1 MKKNRFLCLL
11 SFFGVGL
18 LSITSCGFLASL
30 YPDAVIDGGKNLT
43 VTKNE
48 ENENSSLVS
57 GDCITPDQVSLS
69 LDCRAVDANS
79 YNVNY
84 LPSVGNS
91 KILVVPIDFS
101 GVSGISTSYTFDTTN
116 LEKLNT
122 LFFDDGTDTS
132 LSYESVAS
140 FYKKSSFGKLNLSG
154 AVTSPYKV
162 TSSGY
167 STLSSINQDTTVKI
181 LSDSVKSFIANE
193 SIKLSDFDSNNDGVI
208 DAVWMVYNVKN
219 YSNGKYKNSNMWA
232 YTFFNQGANNFH
244 KVNTFSWASYDFM
257 LESGASKIDAH
268 TYIHETGHMLGLSD
282 YYDYSNN
289 CSPTGFVDIMDANI
303 IDHNSYSK
311 LLLGWTKPYIINGD
325 CEINLASANYENNCI
340 VVPYDGYKTTKI
352 GSKYSFNPFD
362 EYLLIEFYTPTGLNK
377 ADSDE
382 TYSNNVK
389 GLSSNGFR
397 VYHVDNRL
405 IYLTQTSVKWYAS
418 SDKLNIDSAL
428 LLTIMSNTTAGENV
442 ANETTT
448 GNMIKNYVKNP
459 PSSMLNI
466 DDNHELS
473 IIDSGKQYSYQK
485 PFVNSFGKLIQYNVL
500 DLFQPDD
507 VFSVSSYK
515 KYFRYGS
522 TNKFDNGSSFTNN
535 VYFK

>member
-1 MKKNRFLCLL
+1 MKKNRFIRLL
-11 SFFGVGL
+11 SFFAIGL
-18 LSITSCGFLASL
+18 LAITSCNILGSL
-30 YPDAVIDGGKNLT
+30 FPDTVIDGGYNIN

-48 ENENSSLVS
+48 DNENSSLVS
-57 GDCITPDQVSLS
+57 GNCITPDEVSLS

-84 LPSVGNS
+84 LPSIGNS
-91 KILVVPIDFS
+91 KILVVPIDFT
-101 GVSGISTSYTFDTTN
+101 GVSGISTSYTFDSTN

-122 LFFDDGTDTS
+122 LFFDDGTDS
-132 LSYESVAS
+132 CLSYESVTS

-154 AVTSPYKV
+154 SVATPYKV

-167 STLSSINQDTTVKI
+167 SSISSIDQNATVRI
-181 LSDSVKSFIANE
+181 LQDSVKNLIANA
-193 SIKLSDFDSNNDGVI
+193 SIKLSNYDSNSDGVI

-219 YSNGKYKNSNMWA
+219 YSNGNYKNSNMWA
-232 YTFFNQGANNFH
+232 YTFFNQGENDYH
-244 KVNTFSWASYDFM
+244 EVNTFSWASYDFM
-257 LESGASKIDAH
+257 FDSGVTKIDAH

-282 YYDYSNN
+282 YYDYSHN
-289 CSPTGFVDIMDANI
+289 CSPTGFVDMMDANI

-311 LLLGWTKPYIINGD
+311 MLLGWTKPYIVNGD

-340 VVPYDGYKTTKI
+340 VIPYDGYKTTKK
-352 GSKYSFNPFD
+352 SEKYTFNPFD
-362 EYLLIEFYTPTGLNK
+362 EYLLIEFYTPIGLNK
-377 ADSDE
+377 VDSDE

-405 IYLTQTSVKWYAS
+405 IYLTQTTVKWYES
-418 SDKLNIDSAL
+418 TDKLNIDSAL
-428 LLTIMSNTTAGENV
+428 LLTIMSNSTAGANV
-442 ANETTT
+442 ASERTT
-448 GNMIKNYVKNP
+448 GDMIKKYVKNLP
-459 PSSMLNI
+459 KSMLNI
-466 DDNHELS
+466 DDNHELL

-485 PFVNSFGKLIQYNVL
+485 PFVNSFGKLTQYTVL
-500 DLFQPDD
+500 DLFQPED